1 MFAIDKIKNLI
12 QQGSSMR
19 DSSLLQGERLLAFS
33 KKDLRDEEKHMNLIQ
48 QGSSNEIGSIQEA
61 MEDHD
66 SIQPHVAAGKENPL
80 ITKIEDEFNDTLQHY
95 TTLYQELMKDLIQ
108 KDKAQQ
114 DVQQYFGKVVKT
126 EKGDYYY
133 VNNYGYKQE
142 YSTESWTANS
152 KTCPS
157 KPISITDD
165 DIEKLPNG
173 YMMDVGQ
180 ACNVSGKNIK
190 NKDSGE
196 IAWVDIR
203 GVKHPYENNVW
214 QYKKGSCNMEPVL
227 LESDEYNGVPLGVPM
242 NANTECDRLGLN
254 DNVWDKLVGLNDKLI
269 TLSKQLVIEIG
280 KIGIEDGLLKKAA
293 QEKEKKVEQYIKDL
307 EKDKMEL
314 DKAHRRMSTI
324 RGERDVSEKV
334 VNNRFMA
341 LIFWA
346 ILAVVVIFTVF
357 HSFLGGSNQMV
368 QNVILVVVALMLI
381 YFLIQY
387 IMKNG
392 NRTM

>member
-12 QQGSSMR
+12 QGSSMR

-152 KTCPS
+152 KTFVS
-157 KPISITDD
+157 FHHQVAELLASI
-165 DIEKLPNG
+165 L
-173 YMMDVGQ
+173 
-180 ACNVSGKNIK
+180 
-190 NKDSGE
+190 
-196 IAWVDIR
+196 
-203 GVKHPYENNVW
+203 
-214 QYKKGSCNMEPVL
+214 
-227 LESDEYNGVPLGVPM
+227 
-242 NANTECDRLGLN
+242 
-254 DNVWDKLVGLNDKLI
+254 
-269 TLSKQLVIEIG
+269 
-280 KIGIEDGLLKKAA
+280 
-293 QEKEKKVEQYIKDL
+293 
-307 EKDKMEL
+307 
-314 DKAHRRMSTI
+314 
-324 RGERDVSEKV
+324 
-334 VNNRFMA
+334 
-341 LIFWA
+341 
-346 ILAVVVIFTVF
+346 
-357 HSFLGGSNQMV
+357 
-368 QNVILVVVALMLI
+368 
-381 YFLIQY
+381 
-387 IMKNG
+387 
-392 NRTM
+392 

>member
-12 QQGSSMR
+12 QGSSMR

-33 KKDLRDEEKHMNLIQ
+33 KKDLRDEEKHMDLIQ

-157 KPISITDD
+157 KPITITND

-392 NRTM
+392 SRTM

>member
-12 QQGSSMR
+12 QGSSMR

-33 KKDLRDEEKHMNLIQ
+33 KKDLRDEEKHMDLIQ

-157 KPISITDD
+157 KPISITDN

-392 NRTM
+392 SRTM

>member
-12 QQGSSMR
+12 QGSSMR

-33 KKDLRDEEKHMNLIQ
+33 KKNLRDEEKHMGLIQ

-66 SIQPHVAAGKENPL
+66 SIQPRVAAGKENPL

-95 TTLYQELMKDLIQ
+95 TTLYNELMKDLIQ

-114 DVQQYFGKVVKT
+114 EVQQYFGKVVKT

-133 VNNYGYKQE
+133 VNNYGYKQG

-157 KPISITDD
+157 KPISITND

-190 NKDSGE
+190 NKDNGE

-242 NANTECDRLGLN
+242 NATSECDRLGLN

-314 DKAHRRMSTI
+314 DKAHGRMSTI
-324 RGERDVSEKV
+324 GGERDVSEKV

-368 QNVILVVVALMLI
+368 QNVILVVVALILI

-392 NRTM
+392 NRSM

>member
-12 QQGSSMR
+12 QGSSMR

-33 KKDLRDEEKHMNLIQ
+33 KKDLRDEEKHMDLIQ

>member
-12 QQGSSMR
+12 QGSSMR

-242 NANTECDRLGLN
+242 NANTKCDRLGLN

>member
-1 MFAIDKIKNLI
+1 
-12 QQGSSMR
+12 
-19 DSSLLQGERLLAFS
+19 
-33 KKDLRDEEKHMNLIQ
+33 
-48 QGSSNEIGSIQEA
+48 
-61 MEDHD
+61 
-66 SIQPHVAAGKENPL
+66 
-80 ITKIEDEFNDTLQHY
+80 
-95 TTLYQELMKDLIQ
+95 
-108 KDKAQQ
+108 
-114 DVQQYFGKVVKT
+114 
-126 EKGDYYY
+126 
-133 VNNYGYKQE
+133 
-142 YSTESWTANS
+142 
-152 KTCPS
+152 
-157 KPISITDD
+157 
-165 DIEKLPNG
+165 
-173 YMMDVGQ
+173 
-180 ACNVSGKNIK
+180 
-190 NKDSGE
+190 
-196 IAWVDIR
+196 
-203 GVKHPYENNVW
+203 
-214 QYKKGSCNMEPVL
+214 MEPVL

-242 NANTECDRLGLN
+242 NATSECDRLGLN

-314 DKAHRRMSTI
+314 DKAHGRMSTI
-324 RGERDVSEKV
+324 GGERDVSEKV

-368 QNVILVVVALMLI
+368 QNVILVVVALILI

-392 NRTM
+392 NRSM

>member
-33 KKDLRDEEKHMNLIQ
+33 KKDLKDEKKHMDLIQ

-66 SIQPHVAAGKENPL
+66 SIQPPVAAGKENPL

-95 TTLYQELMKDLIQ
+95 TTLYQQLMKDLIQ

-133 VNNYGYKQE
+133 VNNHGYKHN
-142 YSTESWTANS
+142 YSTEGWSMNS
-152 KTCPS
+152 KTCPNA
-157 KPISITDD
+157 PLDITNE
-165 DIEKLPNG
+165 DIEKLPIGNKMG
-173 YMMDVGQ
+173 LGQ

-190 NKDSGE
+190 NKNSGE
-196 IAWVDIR
+196 IAWVDIK

-214 QYKKGSCNMEPVL
+214 QYKKSSCNMEPVL
-227 LESDEYNGVPLGVPM
+227 LESDEYNAVPLGVPM

-269 TLSKQLVIEIG
+269 SLSKQLVIEIG

-334 VNNRFMA
+334 VNNHFMA

>member
-12 QQGSSMR
+12 QGSSMR

-33 KKDLRDEEKHMNLIQ
+33 KKNLRDEEKHMGLIQ

-66 SIQPHVAAGKENPL
+66 SIQPRVAAGKENPL

-95 TTLYQELMKDLIQ
+95 TTLYNELMKDLIQ

-114 DVQQYFGKVVKT
+114 EVQQYFGKVVKT

-133 VNNYGYKQE
+133 VNNYGYKQG

-157 KPISITDD
+157 KPISITND

-242 NANTECDRLGLN
+242 NATTECDRLGLN

-314 DKAHRRMSTI
+314 DKAHGRMSTI
-324 RGERDVSEKV
+324 GGERDVSEKV

-392 NRTM
+392 KRSM

>member
-12 QQGSSMR
+12 QGSSMR

-33 KKDLRDEEKHMNLIQ
+33 KKDLRDEEKHMDLIQ

-196 IAWVDIR
+196 IAWVDIK

>member
-12 QQGSSMR
+12 QGSSMR

-33 KKDLRDEEKHMNLIQ
+33 KKNLRDEEKHMGLIQ

-61 MEDHD
+61 MEEHD

-95 TTLYQELMKDLIQ
+95 TTLYNELMKDLIQ
-108 KDKAQQ
+108 KNKAQQ
-114 DVQQYFGKVVKT
+114 EVQQYFGKVVKT

-133 VNNYGYKQE
+133 VNNYGYKQG

-157 KPISITDD
+157 KPISITND

-242 NANTECDRLGLN
+242 NATTECDRLGLN

>member
-12 QQGSSMR
+12 QGSSMR

-33 KKDLRDEEKHMNLIQ
+33 KKNLRDEEKHMGLIQ

-66 SIQPHVAAGKENPL
+66 SIQPRVAAGKENPL

-95 TTLYQELMKDLIQ
+95 TTLYNELMKDLIQ

-114 DVQQYFGKVVKT
+114 EVQQYFGKVVKT

-133 VNNYGYKQE
+133 VNNYGYKQG

-157 KPISITDD
+157 KPISITND

-190 NKDSGE
+190 NKDNGE

-242 NANTECDRLGLN
+242 NATSECDRLGLN

-314 DKAHRRMSTI
+314 DKAHGRMSTI
-324 RGERDVSEKV
+324 GGERDVSEKV

>member
-12 QQGSSMR
+12 QGSSMR

-33 KKDLRDEEKHMNLIQ
+33 KKNLRDEEKHMGLIQ

-66 SIQPHVAAGKENPL
+66 SIQPRVAAGKENPL

-95 TTLYQELMKDLIQ
+95 TTLYNELMKDLIQ

-114 DVQQYFGKVVKT
+114 EVQQYFGKVVKT

-133 VNNYGYKQE
+133 VNNYGYKQG

-157 KPISITDD
+157 KPISITND

-190 NKDSGE
+190 NKDNGE

-242 NANTECDRLGLN
+242 NATTECDRLGLN

-314 DKAHRRMSTI
+314 DKAHGRMSTI
-324 RGERDVSEKV
+324 GGERDVSEKV

-368 QNVILVVVALMLI
+368 QNVILVVVALILI

-392 NRTM
+392 NRSM

>member
-12 QQGSSMR
+12 QGSSMR

-33 KKDLRDEEKHMNLIQ
+33 KKDLRDEEKHMDLIQ

-157 KPISITDD
+157 KPITITND

-254 DNVWDKLVGLNDKLI
+254 DNVWNKLVGLNDKLI

-392 NRTM
+392 SRTM

>member
-12 QQGSSMR
+12 QGSSMR

-33 KKDLRDEEKHMNLIQ
+33 KKNLRDEEKHMGLIQ

-66 SIQPHVAAGKENPL
+66 SIQPRVAAGKENPL

-95 TTLYQELMKDLIQ
+95 TTLYNELMKDLIQ

-114 DVQQYFGKVVKT
+114 EVQQYFGKVVKT

-133 VNNYGYKQE
+133 VNNYGYKQG

-157 KPISITDD
+157 KPISITND

-190 NKDSGE
+190 NKDNGE

-242 NANTECDRLGLN
+242 NATSECDRLGLN

-314 DKAHRRMSTI
+314 DKAHGRMSTI
-324 RGERDVSEKV
+324 GGERDVSEKV

-368 QNVILVVVALMLI
+368 QNVILVVVALILI

>member
-12 QQGSSMR
+12 QGSSMR

-33 KKDLRDEEKHMNLIQ
+33 KKDLRDEEKHMDLIQ

-95 TTLYQELMKDLIQ
+95 TTLYQQLMKDLIQ

-157 KPISITDD
+157 KPISITDN

-254 DNVWDKLVGLNDKLI
+254 DNVWNKLVGLNDKLI

-392 NRTM
+392 SRTM

>member
-12 QQGSSMR
+12 QGSSMR

-33 KKDLRDEEKHMNLIQ
+33 KKNLRDEEKHMGLIQ

-66 SIQPHVAAGKENPL
+66 SIQPRVAAGKENPL

-95 TTLYQELMKDLIQ
+95 TTLYNELMKDLIQ

-114 DVQQYFGKVVKT
+114 EVQQYFGKVVKT

-133 VNNYGYKQE
+133 VNNYGYKQG

-157 KPISITDD
+157 KPISITND

-242 NANTECDRLGLN
+242 NATTECDRLGLN

-314 DKAHRRMSTI
+314 DKAHGRMSTI
-324 RGERDVSEKV
+324 GGERDVSEKV

-368 QNVILVVVALMLI
+368 QNVILVVVALILI

-392 NRTM
+392 NRSM

>member
-12 QQGSSMR
+12 QGSSMR

>member
-12 QQGSSMR
+12 QGSSMR

-33 KKDLRDEEKHMNLIQ
+33 KKNLRDEEKHMGLIQ

-66 SIQPHVAAGKENPL
+66 SIQPRVAAGKENPL

>member
-12 QQGSSMR
+12 QGSSMR

-33 KKDLRDEEKHMNLIQ
+33 KKNLRDEEKHMGLIQ

-66 SIQPHVAAGKENPL
+66 SIQPRVAAGKENPL

-95 TTLYQELMKDLIQ
+95 TTLYNELMKDLIQ

-114 DVQQYFGKVVKT
+114 EVQQYFGKVVKT

-133 VNNYGYKQE
+133 VNNYGYKQG

-157 KPISITDD
+157 KPISITND

-190 NKDSGE
+190 NKDNGE

-242 NANTECDRLGLN
+242 NATTECDRLGLN

-314 DKAHRRMSTI
+314 DKAHGRMSTI
-324 RGERDVSEKV
+324 GGERDVSEKV

-392 NRTM
+392 NRSM

>member
-12 QQGSSMR
+12 QGSSMR

-33 KKDLRDEEKHMNLIQ
+33 KKDLRDEEKHMDLIQ

-157 KPISITDD
+157 KPISITDN

-254 DNVWDKLVGLNDKLI
+254 DNVWNKLVGLNDKLI

-392 NRTM
+392 SRTM

>member
-12 QQGSSMR
+12 QGSSMR

-33 KKDLRDEEKHMNLIQ
+33 KKNLRDEEKHMGLIQ

-66 SIQPHVAAGKENPL
+66 SIQPRVAAGKENPL

-95 TTLYQELMKDLIQ
+95 TTLYNELMKDLIQ

-114 DVQQYFGKVVKT
+114 EVQQYFGKVVKT

-133 VNNYGYKQE
+133 VNNYGYKQG

-157 KPISITDD
+157 KPISITND

-242 NANTECDRLGLN
+242 NATTECDRLGLN

-314 DKAHRRMSTI
+314 DKAHGRMSTI
-324 RGERDVSEKV
+324 GGERDVSEKV

-392 NRTM
+392 NRSM